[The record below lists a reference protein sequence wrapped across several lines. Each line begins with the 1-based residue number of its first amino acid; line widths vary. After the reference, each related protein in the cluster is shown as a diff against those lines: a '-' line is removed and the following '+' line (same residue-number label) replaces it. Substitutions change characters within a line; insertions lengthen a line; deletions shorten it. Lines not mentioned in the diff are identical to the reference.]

1 MRQRRRILAWALAG
15 VLVMGSVPVRAEGN
29 RVVYVSMNGSGEN
42 GGMTEDSP
50 LNSIY
55 AAQELLPEGGT
66 ILVTDT
72 IHITGERTYLLN
84 DGITLQAAEGL
95 EGPVFEIEE
104 GGTLTLNNVVII
116 GNSST
121 LISNGGVLKMD
132 DSVSLQVRNGEG
144 VGCVYTA
151 GGAATWLNDELVAG
165 TASAGDQASGDETET
180 KDTQDVTEENTEED
194 TEKEQEKEPD
204 ETETEQNETETE
216 SETEEKQDVTETESE
231 TEKKQD
237 VTEKES
243 ETEKKQD
250 VTEKESETEKKQGMT
265 ETESET
271 EKKQDVTQKEPE
283 TEKKQAET
291 AGASEETSAPI
302 REKAVETVK
311 EAIIALDIHSR
322 KDVKKLLAVSQAYD
336 GLTESEKEAIP
347 TKVRRLLESAK
358 EMAAAYNH
366 TQLGVSV
373 YGNLPWYVQF
383 QVKLTDVG
391 EKRENGLEILL
402 PYELKLWNLYTDSVY
417 TLPEG
422 ETVTVTMPVPDVE
435 IDGEFTVFHYK
446 SDGSVE
452 TIRPVINGNMMSFET
467 GSFSPFSVAGST
479 VITGIGL
486 GSGSSSGGNSDTS
499 NTGSNENPGSTG
511 TQTPSTGSPGGA
523 SETQGA
529 SQSSP
534 GVYAAVNTGD
544 DTNVIPAVVTMLAAL
559 LAIVAIIL
567 HKKKSKH

>member
-84 DGITLQAAEGL
+84 DGITLQAADGL

-121 LISNGGVLKMD
+121 LISNGGVLKMN
-132 DSVSLQVRNGEG
+132 DSVSLQVRDGEG

-165 TASAGDQASGDETET
+165 TASDGDQTFGDETET
-180 KDTQDVTEENTEED
+180 KDTQDATEGDTEED
-194 TEKEQEKEPD
+194 TEKESEKEPD
-204 ETETEQNETETE
+204 ETE
-216 SETEEKQDVTETESE
+216 QDVTEKESE

-250 VTEKESETEKKQGMT
+250 VTEKESETEKKQDVT
-265 ETESET
+265 EKESET
-271 EKKQDVTQKEPE
+271 EKKQT
-283 TEKKQAET
+283 ET
-291 AGASEETSAPI
+291 AGASEEASIPI

-347 TKVRRLLESAK
+347 VKVRKLLESAK

-391 EKRENGLEILL
+391 GKRENGLEILL

-486 GSGSSSGGNSDTS
+486 GSGSSSGGNSDIS

>member
-84 DGITLQAAEGL
+84 DGITLQAADGL

-121 LISNGGVLKMD
+121 LISNGGVLKMN
-132 DSVSLQVRNGEG
+132 DSVSLQVRDGEG

-165 TASAGDQASGDETET
+165 TASDGDQTSGDETET
-180 KDTQDVTEENTEED
+180 KDTQDATEEDTEED
-194 TEKEQEKEPD
+194 TEKESEEEPD
-204 ETETEQNETETE
+204 ETEQDVTEKE
-216 SETEEKQDVTETESE
+216 SETEKKQDVTEKESE
-231 TEKKQD
+231 TEKKQDVTEKEPEAEKKQD

-250 VTEKESETEKKQGMT
+250 VTEKESETEKKQT
-265 ETESET
+265 
-271 EKKQDVTQKEPE
+271 
-283 TEKKQAET
+283 ET
-291 AGASEETSAPI
+291 AGASEEASIPI

-347 TKVRRLLESAK
+347 VKVRKLLESAK

-391 EKRENGLEILL
+391 GKRENGLEILL

>member
-84 DGITLQAAEGL
+84 DGITLQAADGL

-121 LISNGGVLKMD
+121 LISNGGVLKMN
-132 DSVSLQVRNGEG
+132 DSVSLQVRDGEG

-165 TASAGDQASGDETET
+165 TASDGDQTSGDETET
-180 KDTQDVTEENTEED
+180 KDTQDATEEDTEED
-194 TEKEQEKEPD
+194 TEKESEEEPD
-204 ETETEQNETETE
+204 ETE
-216 SETEEKQDVTETESE
+216 
-231 TEKKQD
+231 QD

-250 VTEKESETEKKQGMT
+250 VTEKESETEKKQT
-265 ETESET
+265 
-271 EKKQDVTQKEPE
+271 
-283 TEKKQAET
+283 ET
-291 AGASEETSAPI
+291 AGASEEASIPI

-347 TKVRRLLESAK
+347 VKVRKLLESAK

-391 EKRENGLEILL
+391 GKRENGLEILL

>member
-1 MRQRRRILAWALAG
+1 M
-15 VLVMGSVPVRAEGN
+15 
-29 RVVYVSMNGSGEN
+29 
-42 GGMTEDSP
+42 
-50 LNSIY
+50 
-55 AAQELLPEGGT
+55 
-66 ILVTDT
+66 
-72 IHITGERTYLLN
+72 
-84 DGITLQAAEGL
+84 
-95 EGPVFEIEE
+95 
-104 GGTLTLNNVVII
+104 
-116 GNSST
+116 
-121 LISNGGVLKMD
+121 
-132 DSVSLQVRNGEG
+132 
-144 VGCVYTA
+144 
-151 GGAATWLNDELVAG
+151 
-165 TASAGDQASGDETET
+165 
-180 KDTQDVTEENTEED
+180 
-194 TEKEQEKEPD
+194 
-204 ETETEQNETETE
+204 
-216 SETEEKQDVTETESE
+216 
-231 TEKKQD
+231 
-237 VTEKES
+237 
-243 ETEKKQD
+243 
-250 VTEKESETEKKQGMT
+250 
-265 ETESET
+265 
-271 EKKQDVTQKEPE
+271 
-283 TEKKQAET
+283 
-291 AGASEETSAPI
+291 
-302 REKAVETVK
+302 
-311 EAIIALDIHSR
+311 
-322 KDVKKLLAVSQAYD
+322 
-336 GLTESEKEAIP
+336 
-347 TKVRRLLESAK
+347 KVRKLLESAK

-391 EKRENGLEILL
+391 GKREHGLEILL

>member
-84 DGITLQAAEGL
+84 DGITLQAADGL

-121 LISNGGVLKMD
+121 LISNGGVLKMN
-132 DSVSLQVRNGEG
+132 DSVSLQVRDGEG

-165 TASAGDQASGDETET
+165 TASDGDQTSGDETET
-180 KDTQDVTEENTEED
+180 KDTQDATEEDTEED
-194 TEKEQEKEPD
+194 TEKESEEEPD
-204 ETETEQNETETE
+204 ETEQDVTEKE
-216 SETEEKQDVTETESE
+216 SETEKKQDVTEKESETEKKQDVTEKEPE

-250 VTEKESETEKKQGMT
+250 VTEKESETEKKQT
-265 ETESET
+265 
-271 EKKQDVTQKEPE
+271 
-283 TEKKQAET
+283 ET
-291 AGASEETSAPI
+291 AGASEEASIPI

-347 TKVRRLLESAK
+347 VKVRKLLESAK

-391 EKRENGLEILL
+391 GKRENGLEILL

>member
-84 DGITLQAAEGL
+84 DGITLQAADGL

-121 LISNGGVLKMD
+121 LISNGGVLKMN
-132 DSVSLQVRNGEG
+132 DSVSLQVRDGEG

-165 TASAGDQASGDETET
+165 TASDGDQTSGDETET
-180 KDTQDVTEENTEED
+180 KDTQDATEGDTEED
-194 TEKEQEKEPD
+194 TEKESEKEPD
-204 ETETEQNETETE
+204 ETEQDVTEKE
-216 SETEEKQDVTETESE
+216 SETEKKQDVTEKEPETEKKQDVTE
-231 TEKKQD
+231 KEPEAEKKQD

-250 VTEKESETEKKQGMT
+250 VTEKESETEKKQT
-265 ETESET
+265 
-271 EKKQDVTQKEPE
+271 
-283 TEKKQAET
+283 ET
-291 AGASEETSAPI
+291 AGASEEASIPI

-347 TKVRRLLESAK
+347 VKVRKLLESAK

-391 EKRENGLEILL
+391 GKRENGLEILL

-486 GSGSSSGGNSDTS
+486 GSGSSSGGNSDIS

>member
-84 DGITLQAAEGL
+84 DGITLQAADGL

-121 LISNGGVLKMD
+121 LISNGGVLKMN
-132 DSVSLQVRNGEG
+132 DSVSLQVRDGEG

-165 TASAGDQASGDETET
+165 TASDGDQTSGDETET
-180 KDTQDVTEENTEED
+180 KDTQDATEED
-194 TEKEQEKEPD
+194 TEEDTENESEEEPD
-204 ETETEQNETETE
+204 ETE
-216 SETEEKQDVTETESE
+216 QDVTEKESE

-250 VTEKESETEKKQGMT
+250 VTEKESETGKKQDVT
-265 ETESET
+265 EKESET
-271 EKKQDVTQKEPE
+271 EKKQDVTEKESE
-283 TEKKQAET
+283 TEKKQTET
-291 AGASEETSAPI
+291 AGASEEASIPI

-347 TKVRRLLESAK
+347 VKVRKLLESAK

-391 EKRENGLEILL
+391 GKRENGLEILL

-486 GSGSSSGGNSDTS
+486 GSGSSSGGNSDIS

>member
-1 MRQRRRILAWALAG
+1 M
-15 VLVMGSVPVRAEGN
+15 
-29 RVVYVSMNGSGEN
+29 
-42 GGMTEDSP
+42 
-50 LNSIY
+50 
-55 AAQELLPEGGT
+55 
-66 ILVTDT
+66 
-72 IHITGERTYLLN
+72 
-84 DGITLQAAEGL
+84 
-95 EGPVFEIEE
+95 
-104 GGTLTLNNVVII
+104 
-116 GNSST
+116 
-121 LISNGGVLKMD
+121 
-132 DSVSLQVRNGEG
+132 
-144 VGCVYTA
+144 
-151 GGAATWLNDELVAG
+151 
-165 TASAGDQASGDETET
+165 
-180 KDTQDVTEENTEED
+180 
-194 TEKEQEKEPD
+194 
-204 ETETEQNETETE
+204 
-216 SETEEKQDVTETESE
+216 
-231 TEKKQD
+231 
-237 VTEKES
+237 TEKES

-250 VTEKESETEKKQGMT
+250 VTEKEP
-265 ETESET
+265 ET
-271 EKKQDVTQKEPE
+271 EKKQDVTEKEPEAEKKQDVTEKESETGKKQDVTEKESE
-283 TEKKQAET
+283 TEKKQTET
-291 AGASEETSAPI
+291 AGASEEASIPI

-347 TKVRRLLESAK
+347 VKVRKLLESAK

-391 EKRENGLEILL
+391 GKRENGLEILL

-486 GSGSSSGGNSDTS
+486 GSGSSSGGNSDIS

>member
-84 DGITLQAAEGL
+84 DGITLQAADGL

-121 LISNGGVLKMD
+121 LISNGGVLKMN
-132 DSVSLQVRNGEG
+132 DSVSLQVRDGEG

-165 TASAGDQASGDETET
+165 TASDGDQTSGDETET
-180 KDTQDVTEENTEED
+180 KDTQDATEEDTEED
-194 TEKEQEKEPD
+194 TEKESEEEPD
-204 ETETEQNETETE
+204 ETE
-216 SETEEKQDVTETESE
+216 QDVTEKESE

-250 VTEKESETEKKQGMT
+250 VTEKEP
-265 ETESET
+265 ET
-271 EKKQDVTQKEPE
+271 EKKQDVTEKEPEAEKKQDVTEKESETGKKQDVTEKESE
-283 TEKKQAET
+283 TEKKQTET
-291 AGASEETSAPI
+291 AGASEEASIPI

-347 TKVRRLLESAK
+347 VKVRKLLESAK

-391 EKRENGLEILL
+391 GKRENGLEILL

-486 GSGSSSGGNSDTS
+486 GSGSSSGGNSDIS